1 MTDRITSYESSSERT
16 INWGVLKPVYVIGR
30 SPQDKEG
37 EKWLKKIGPVEVKK
51 LVDEPKVDPSDLEH
65 LKAVLEWRQD
75 EEVKKLLASS
85 LDKNIGKQLLN
96 VLGGIDPNRLKT
108 VYEKLTPQE
117 RNNMEALLKKVE
129 NQENRDRVRL
139 INWVIERTKIEL

>member
-1 MTDRITSYESSSERT
+1 
-16 INWGVLKPVYVIGR
+16 
-30 SPQDKEG
+30 
-37 EKWLKKIGPVEVKK
+37 
-51 LVDEPKVDPSDLEH
+51 
-65 LKAVLEWRQD
+65 
-75 EEVKKLLASS
+75 

-139 INWVIERTKIEL
+139 IN